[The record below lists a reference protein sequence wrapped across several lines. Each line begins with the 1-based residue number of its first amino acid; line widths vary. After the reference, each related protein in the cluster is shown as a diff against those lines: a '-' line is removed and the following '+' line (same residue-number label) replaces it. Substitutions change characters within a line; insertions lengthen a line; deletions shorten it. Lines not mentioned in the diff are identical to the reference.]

1 MIDGLLTIIGG
12 GIDEG
17 GCEPAPLPILIIFGR
32 VLFGS
37 GDQTSMLLVNT
48 EIDVLT
54 ITSGTNEAL
63 FFEVSDE
70 PIFPQ

>member
-17 GCEPAPLPILIIFGR
+17 FCEAAPLPIPLIFGR

-37 GDQTSMLLVNT
+37 GDQISMLTVNI

-54 ITSGTNEAL
+54 ITPGTNEAL
-63 FFEVSDE
+63 FFEASDE